1 MYEFPLG
8 IRLAGKLNGT
18 ARLRHAPNVRERNRA
33 GGIGRIE
40 VLLEPTGEQRLDN
53 LWYADLTAREGVLFG
68 RADLS
73 VMMDIFNLLNA
84 NPVFD
89 RERRQNYDTANK
101 VRDVLS
107 PRVVR
112 FGVRL
117 RF

>member
-1 MYEFPLG
+1 
-8 IRLAGKLNGT
+8 
-18 ARLRHAPNVRERNRA
+18 
-33 GGIGRIE
+33 
-40 VLLEPTGEQRLDN
+40 LLEDVGEQRLDN
-53 LWYADLTAREGVLFG
+53 LWYADLRLEKAFRFG

-73 VMMDIFNLLNA
+73 AMMDIFNLLNA
-84 NPVFD
+84 NPVLD

-112 FGVRL
+112 FGVRF